1 MVLYIQTLLIL
12 LSILTYF
19 AYIQAL
25 HLSPLLSNVFII
37 LGLAS
42 GIAAFV
48 LVFLAFDLTFKKT
61 GAQNLFDELDVR
73 FFKIM

>member
-1 MVLYIQTLLIL
+1 MLKKYYQMVLYIQTLLIL

-19 AYIQAL
+19 AYLQAL
-25 HLSPLLSNVFII
+25 HLSPLLANAFII

-48 LVFLAFDLTFKKT
+48 LVFLTFDLTFKK
-61 GAQNLFDELDVR
+61 NKCSKSL
-73 FFKIM
+73 